1 MTATSTDRPG
11 PLSHRSDSMS
21 GGDMRRRGLI
31 LLAGAVAIVLLVQ
44 PIGFLDYY
52 FNPLLVGLAFLAA
65 AAATGPRSPLW
76 GAGLVVTAWGV
87 AKVIENS
94 VEVSWAGGMSTLAIG
109 LGGLI
114 AAYLGTR
121 GWAVSAASVAWPVA
135 FIGVG
140 QFLHGNTLDSG
151 TITYYTAGLAAVYGI
166 AELVNSSRQ
175 PSDDAEHARN

>member
-1 MTATSTDRPG
+1 MTATSTDRSG

-21 GGDMRRRGLI
+21 GGDMRRRGVI

-121 GWAVSAASVAWPVA
+121 GWAVSAASVAWPVV
-135 FIGVG
+135 FIGFG

-175 PSDDAEHARN
+175 PSDDAEHAHS